1 MRIYLKLTRNTEL
14 IPYNYQS
21 FLTGAL
27 HKWMG
32 ENNVEHGQ
40 VSLYSFSWLQNM
52 DAVENGLNTKFNS
65 SFFISAHNDFTI
77 KSILSGIREDPAV
90 CFGIRVSDVI
100 IQETPLFNSPQRFEL
115 ASPVFIRRFI
125 EEKDYHITYDD
136 ERSAG
141 YLTETMKKKLLIAGL
156 PDSGVRI
163 RFEET
168 YASPKTKVIKYK
180 DIGNKVNICPVV
192 VEGTPEQ
199 LSFVWNV
206 GVGNCT
212 GIGFGAL
219 K

>member
-27 HKWMG
+27 HKWLG
-32 ENNVEHGQ
+32 KDNVEHGKI
-40 VSLYSFSWLQNM
+40 SLYSFSWLQNI
-52 DAVENGLNTKFNS
+52 DTVENGLNTKYNS
-65 SFFISAHNDFTI
+65 FFFISAHDDFII
-77 KSILSGIREDPAV
+77 KSIIKGIREDPSV
-90 CFGIRVSDVI
+90 CFGIQVSEIV
-100 IQETPLFNSPQRFEL
+100 IQETPAFNSEQRFEL

-125 EEKDYHITYDD
+125 GEKDYHITYDD
-136 ERSAG
+136 ERSAE

-163 RFEET
+163 RFDET
-168 YASPKTKVIKYK
+168 YEFPKTKIIKYQ
-180 DIGNKVNICPVV
+180 DIGNKVNICPVII
-192 VEGTPEQ
+192 EGTPEQ
-199 LSFVWNV
+199 LSFAWNV